1 MPVNMR
7 AKPYYLDDEAVQWV
21 EDTIASMSLEE
32 KIGQLFFN
40 MGSSRTEEY
49 LKMTVDKYHIGGI
62 RYNPGTAAEVHEQ
75 NRILQENSKIPLII
89 ACNTENGGNGACS
102 NGTMI
107 GAQTKIGA
115 TGDAKYA
122 KALGKM
128 ANTEAAAIG
137 CNLSFA
143 PVSDIYY
150 NWHNPVVGLRTY
162 GNDPQRVMEMT
173 QAYMEGAHEVPG
185 FCCAAKHFPGD
196 GLDDRDQHV
205 ANSVNTFS
213 CEEWD
218 ATFGKIYANLIDN
231 GLEAIMAGH
240 IMLPSYTRAMNPDI
254 KDDDIMPATLSKEL
268 LTDLLK
274 GKMGFN
280 GMVLTDAS
288 HMVGLTCRMKRS
300 DMIPAA
306 IAAGCDMFLFFNDP
320 DEDFNTMLDAYKSG
334 VISEARMTEAL
345 TRILGLKAHLGLNKK
360 AKEALV
366 PAPEVLAGALGK
378 EEYKEMHKA
387 ISRDCITLVKYKDRD
402 VLPIT
407 PERYKRI
414 MIVHVKGAESGMGML
429 MKAMGMGGGKNPAE
443 MLKERLCEKGFDAFI
458 YESPLDAMKKQ
469 IAAGVYRPGDRIVET
484 QLAREMNV
492 SQAPVR
498 EALLE
503 LQKDG
508 YVSFSRGK
516 GVQVVPVSDRDA
528 RDILETRMY
537 IECINAKLA
546 ANRAAQRD
554 LQAMRESLDRLR
566 DQLHQ
571 GWAAPVPPGPHLP
584 PGSGGGHSEPPALPG
599 VRAAPGPLS
608 PV

>member
-115 TGDAKYA
+115 TGDSKYA

-128 ANTEAAAIG
+128 ANEEAAAIG
-137 CNLSFA
+137 CNMAFA
-143 PVSDIYY
+143 PVCDVHYNWENTEIYY

-231 GLEAIMAGH
+231 GPVAVCSRSRAHGLEAIMAGH

-306 IAAGCDMFLFFNDP
+306 IAAGC
-320 DEDFNTMLDAYKSG
+320 
-334 VISEARMTEAL
+334 
-345 TRILGLKAHLGLNKK
+345 
-360 AKEALV
+360 
-366 PAPEVLAGALGK
+366 
-378 EEYKEMHKA
+378 
-387 ISRDCITLVKYKDRD
+387 
-402 VLPIT
+402 
-407 PERYKRI
+407 
-414 MIVHVKGAESGMGML
+414 
-429 MKAMGMGGGKNPAE
+429 
-443 MLKERLCEKGFDAFI
+443 
-458 YESPLDAMKKQ
+458 
-469 IAAGVYRPGDRIVET
+469 
-484 QLAREMNV
+484 
-492 SQAPVR
+492 
-498 EALLE
+498 
-503 LQKDG
+503 
-508 YVSFSRGK
+508 
-516 GVQVVPVSDRDA
+516 
-528 RDILETRMY
+528 
-537 IECINAKLA
+537 
-546 ANRAAQRD
+546 
-554 LQAMRESLDRLR
+554 
-566 DQLHQ
+566 HQ
-571 GWAAPVPPGPHLP
+571 YQH
-584 PGSGGGHSEPPALPG
+584 
-599 VRAAPGPLS
+599 
-608 PV
+608 